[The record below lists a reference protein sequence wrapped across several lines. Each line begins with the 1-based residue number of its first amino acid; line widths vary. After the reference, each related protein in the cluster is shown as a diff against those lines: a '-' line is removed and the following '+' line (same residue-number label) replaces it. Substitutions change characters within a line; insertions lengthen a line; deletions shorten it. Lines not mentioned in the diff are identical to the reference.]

1 MTAEYGLTPGI
12 VAWPDSL
19 PAVPAGVGYLAK
31 QIKPV
36 VVNQTPPNLPRLFSE
51 QVSLLMK
58 TR

>member
-19 PAVPAGVGYLAK
+19 PAAPAGVGYLAK

-36 VVNQTPPNLPRLFSE
+36 VVNQTPPFLP
-51 QVSLLMK
+51 
-58 TR
+58 